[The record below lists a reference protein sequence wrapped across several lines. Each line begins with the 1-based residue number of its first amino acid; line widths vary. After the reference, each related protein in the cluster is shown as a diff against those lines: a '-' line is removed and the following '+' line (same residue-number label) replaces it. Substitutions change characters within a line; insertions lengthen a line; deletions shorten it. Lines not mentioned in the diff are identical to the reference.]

1 MKKVLAISG
10 SLRAASR
17 NTGLLR
23 YAQANAPEGMSI
35 EIADLRDMP
44 FYNADFPTPTPPVTR
59 LFEQLR
65 AADGLLLACTEYNYS
80 IAPALKNALD
90 WASRPAMKSPV
101 KGKPILI
108 MTASPAFTGGVR
120 AQHEM
125 RETLSGMLGRVI
137 ARPQVVIGTVHEKI
151 KDGRLVDEAALTFA
165 LAAVDDLLAEISLL
179 RAASAS

>member
-44 FYNADFPTPTPPVTR
+44 FYNADIPTPTPPVTR

-90 WASRPAMKSPV
+90 WASREKDNHLLA
-101 KGKPILI
+101 GKP
-108 MTASPAFTGGVR
+108 TALCGAAGGMGSSR
-120 AQHEM
+120 AQYHL
-125 RETLSGMLGRVI
+125 RQVAVFLDLRVLSKPEVFSNAFGDSFNAAGD
-137 ARPQVVIGTVHEKI
+137 P
-151 KDGRLVDEAALTFA
+151 VDEKLQGQIKQQLQA
-165 LAAVDDLLAEISLL
+165 LLAVL
-179 RAASAS
+179 